1 MSDVLSFFVFTFSL
15 LSSERPG
22 RGRKSRTNQLN
33 LGRGNYQKAERSF
46 GGPVNSD
53 MRIDAL
59 PNPALGG
66 KSQGVRVSGEEFVRE
81 DLANSNRFNSAH
93 GALRRSGCARK
104 HCKAPLG
111 GFDLFA
117 LAAGEFHPL
126 DQSSATEIGI
136 YMGNPPVACQVSLR
150 F

>member
-1 MSDVLSFFVFTFSL
+1 
-15 LSSERPG
+15 
-22 RGRKSRTNQLN
+22 
-33 LGRGNYQKAERSF
+33 
-46 GGPVNSD
+46 VNSGHAD
-53 MRIDAL
+53 GCLAST
-59 PNPALGG
+59 ALGG

-104 HCKAPLG
+104 HWKAPLG